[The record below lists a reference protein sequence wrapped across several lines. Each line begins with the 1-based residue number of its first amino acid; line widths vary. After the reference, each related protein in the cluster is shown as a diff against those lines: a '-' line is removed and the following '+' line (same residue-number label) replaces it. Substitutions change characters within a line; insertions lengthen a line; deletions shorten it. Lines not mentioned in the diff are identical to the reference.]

1 MAEKDIT
8 GGICHTI
15 YQYVKA
21 DNKYMKDFY
30 KNKDSSCLRI
40 VM

>member
-1 MAEKDIT
+1 MAEKDIA

-15 YQYVKA
+15 YQYVKT

-30 KNKDSSCLRI
+30 KNKDSSCLHI